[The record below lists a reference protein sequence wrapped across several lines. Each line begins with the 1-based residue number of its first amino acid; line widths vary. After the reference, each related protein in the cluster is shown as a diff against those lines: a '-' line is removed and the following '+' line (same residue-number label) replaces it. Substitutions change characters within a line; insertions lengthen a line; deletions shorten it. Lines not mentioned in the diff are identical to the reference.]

1 MPVTIQTLPAEVI
14 DLIAAGEVIDSIAA
28 AVRELVENSLD
39 AGATRIVVSIWPQQ
53 WRMQVADN
61 GTGMDLANLQQ
72 AASAHSTSK
81 ISTEADLYK
90 IATLG
95 FRGEALHCLAQ
106 LGDLEICSRPNDLG
120 FADFGETPPSPPLL
134 RGGVENNPPL
144 LRGGVE
150 NNPFSRGG
158 VENNPFSRGEVE
170 NNPPLLR
177 GGVENNP
184 FSRGEVENNPPLI
197 RGGVEN
203 NPFSRGEIENARSG
217 WRVVYS
223 AAGEP
228 VEVESIAIAPGT
240 VVTVANLFGNWP
252 VRRGFLAQ
260 GKQVRLI
267 ELMIQQIALCHPQV
281 NWQLRQGNTTCL
293 HIIPGL
299 TAQQILPQFVRGIRL
314 NDLQYLNVNLPSIPT
329 SKAADSLVK
338 TQLVLSQTNQSYQF
352 PIPHSPFPIPNPPF
366 PIPHSQSLELVMGL
380 PDRCHR
386 RRPDWVKVAVNRR
399 VVRSPEL
406 EQTIL
411 SAFARTCPRD
421 RYPVCFVH
429 LQISPSAID
438 WNRHPAKVEIYLHDP
453 SFWQDRVTEVIA
465 KALELNEDVLPQPPI
480 PDRVGQ
486 LLKASEQ
493 KGTYLV
499 DSSTSQNDSDR
510 EAKQHKIG
518 LMELRAIAQVHNT
531 YIVAEHTSGMWLVE
545 QHIAHERI
553 LYEQLCNDWQLKSL
567 EKPVILSQLSAL
579 QIENLSRLGLEVESF
594 GEQLWAARKVP
605 ELLVDRDD
613 CAEALFELSKVADLE
628 AAQVA
633 TACRSAIRN
642 GTTLSIVEMQ
652 NLLNEWQQT
661 RNPRTCPHG
670 RPIYFALEESTLARI
685 FRRNWVI
692 GKSHGI

>member
-1 MPVTIQTLPAEVI
+1 LR
-14 DLIAAGEVIDSIAA
+14 GG
-28 AVRELVENSLD
+28 VEN
-39 AGATRIVVSIWPQQ
+39 
-53 WRMQVADN
+53 N
-61 GTGMDLANLQQ
+61 
-72 AASAHSTSK
+72 
-81 ISTEADLYK
+81 
-90 IATLG
+90 
-95 FRGEALHCLAQ
+95 
-106 LGDLEICSRPNDLG
+106 
-120 FADFGETPPSPPLL
+120 PPLL

-150 NNPFSRGG
+150 NNPPLLRGEVENSPLLRG
-158 VENNPFSRGEVE
+158 VENNP
-170 NNPPLLR
+170 LLR
-177 GGVENNP
+177 QELEN
-184 FSRGEVENNPPLI
+184 S
-197 RGGVEN
+197 
-203 NPFSRGEIENARSG
+203 RSG

-223 AAGEP
+223 CTGEP
-228 VEVESIAIAPGT
+228 VEVEATAIAPGT
-240 VVTVANLFGNWP
+240 VVTVSNLFGNWP
-252 VRRGFLAQ
+252 VRRGFLTQ

-293 HIIPGL
+293 HIIPGI

-314 NDLQYLNVNLPSIPT
+314 NDLQYLNVNFPSIPT

-338 TQLVLSQTNQSYQF
+338 TQLVLSQTNQSYQS
-352 PIPHSPFPIPNPPF
+352 PISDTRPLSEVEGLNTSIPCQ
-366 PIPHSQSLELVMGL
+366 IPHSQSLELVMGL

-453 SFWQDRVTEVIA
+453 SFWQDRVREAIA
-465 KALELNEDVLPQPPI
+465 RALELNEDVLPQPPI

-493 KGTYLV
+493 KGTYLI
-499 DSSTSQNDSDR
+499 DISTSKDDGDQ
-510 EAKQHKIG
+510 EAKKHKIG
-518 LMELRAIAQVHNT
+518 LMELKAIAQVHNT

-567 EKPVILSQLSAL
+567 EKPVILNQLSAL

-605 ELLVDRDD
+605 ELLVDRED
-613 CAEALFELSKVADLE
+613 CTEALFELSKVTDLE
-628 AAQVA
+628 SAQVA

-642 GTTLSIVEMQ
+642 GTPLSILEMQ

-661 RNPRTCPHG
+661 GNPRTCPHG

>member
-1 MPVTIQTLPAEVI
+1 MSVTIQALPAEVI

-53 WRMQVADN
+53 WRLQVADN

-120 FADFGETPPSPPLL
+120 FADFGEKRENVAGENSPLL
-134 RGGVENNPPL
+134 
-144 LRGGVE
+144 
-150 NNPFSRGG
+150 
-158 VENNPFSRGEVE
+158 
-170 NNPPLLR
+170 
-177 GGVENNP
+177 
-184 FSRGEVENNPPLI
+184 
-197 RGGVEN
+197 
-203 NPFSRGEIENARSG
+203 RGEIENARSG

-228 VEVESIAIAPGT
+228 VQVESTAIAPGT

-252 VRRGFLAQ
+252 VRRGFLAH
-260 GKQVRLI
+260 GKQVRSIQLI
-267 ELMIQQIALCHPQV
+267 IQQMALCHPQV
-281 NWQLRQGNTTCL
+281 NWQLRQENTTCL
-293 HIIPGL
+293 HIIPGI
-299 TAQQILPQFVRGIRL
+299 TGKQILPQFVRGIRL
-314 NDLQYLNVNLPSIPT
+314 NDLQYLNVNLPSSPT

-352 PIPHSPFPIPNPPF
+352 PISDTRPLSEVEGLNRSIPCQISN
-366 PIPHSQSLELVMGL
+366 SQSLELVIGL

-453 SFWQDRVTEVIA
+453 SFWQDQVTEAIA
-465 KALELNEDVLPQPPI
+465 KALELNEDVLPQPPM

-499 DSSTSQNDSDR
+499 DSSTSQNDSDQ
-510 EAKQHKIG
+510 KVKNHKIG

-553 LYEQLCNDWQLKSL
+553 LYEQLCNAWQLKTL
-567 EKPVILSQLSAL
+567 EKPIILSQLSAL
-579 QIENLSRLGLEVESF
+579 QIENLSRLDLEVETF

-642 GTTLSIVEMQ
+642 GTTLTILEMQ

>member
-39 AGATRIVVSIWPQQ
+39 AGATRIVVSVWPEQ
-53 WRMQVADN
+53 WRVQVADN
-61 GTGMDLANLQQ
+61 GTGMDRENLQQ
-72 AASAHSTSK
+72 AASPHSTSK
-81 ISTEADLYK
+81 ITTEADLYK

-95 FRGEALHCLAQ
+95 FRGEALHSLAQ
-106 LGDLEICSRPNDLG
+106 LGCLEVLSRPNDLG
-120 FADFGETPPSPPLL
+120 FGDYWENRQSGETPPSPPLL
-134 RGGVENNPPL
+134 RGGVEKSSFNKA
-144 LRGGVE
+144 GA
-150 NNPFSRGG
+150 
-158 VENNPFSRGEVE
+158 
-170 NNPPLLR
+170 
-177 GGVENNP
+177 
-184 FSRGEVENNPPLI
+184 
-197 RGGVEN
+197 
-203 NPFSRGEIENARSG
+203 ENARSG
-217 WRVVYS
+217 WRVVYNN
-223 AAGEP
+223 AGEA
-228 VEVESIAIAPGT
+228 VELETVAIAPGT

-252 VRRGFLAQ
+252 VRRTFLSPAQ
-260 GKQVRLI
+260 QMRSIQSII
-267 ELMIQQIALCHPQV
+267 EQIAICHPYV
-281 NWQLRQGNTTCL
+281 NWQLRQGNAPCFYVTSAS
-293 HIIPGL
+293 
-299 TAQQILPQFVRGIRL
+299 TAEQILPQFVRGIRL
-314 NDLQYLNVNLPSIPT
+314 NDLQYLKVSLPSVPEKNK
-329 SKAADSLVK
+329 SPDYLANSAVLLSK
-338 TQLVLSQTNQSYQF
+338 TQPSYQCRMPDTQF
-352 PIPHSPFPIPNPPF
+352 PMPN
-366 PIPHSQSLELVMGL
+366 SQSLELVIGL

-399 VVRSPEL
+399 VVRSPEI

-429 LQISPSAID
+429 LQLSPSQID

-453 SFWQDRVTEVIA
+453 SFWQAQVGAAIDRALHLNDEVLA
-465 KALELNEDVLPQPPI
+465 DPPI

-493 KGTYLV
+493 KSAYSLGA
-499 DSSTSQNDSDR
+499 SARKSDR
-510 EAKQHKIG
+510 GDEQTTNRKIG

-531 YIVAEHTSGMWLVE
+531 YIVAEHSSGMWLVE
-545 QHIAHERI
+545 QHIAHERV
-553 LYEQLCNDWQLKSL
+553 LYERICADWQLKSL
-567 EKPVILSQLSAL
+567 EKPVILSQLSAM

-594 GEQLWAARKVP
+594 GEQLWAVREIP
-605 ELLVDRDD
+605 DLLVDRDD
-613 CAEALFELSKVADLE
+613 CADALFELSKVADLQ

-642 GTTLSIVEMQ
+642 GTPLNLSQMQ

-685 FRRNWVI
+685 FRRSWVL

>member
-1 MPVTIQTLPAEVI
+1 MSVTIQALPAEVI

-53 WRMQVADN
+53 WRLQVADN

-106 LGDLEICSRPNDLG
+106 LGELEICSRPNDLG
-120 FADFGETPPSPPLL
+120 FADFGEKRENVAGENSPLL
-134 RGGVENNPPL
+134 
-144 LRGGVE
+144 
-150 NNPFSRGG
+150 
-158 VENNPFSRGEVE
+158 
-170 NNPPLLR
+170 
-177 GGVENNP
+177 
-184 FSRGEVENNPPLI
+184 
-197 RGGVEN
+197 
-203 NPFSRGEIENARSG
+203 RGEIENARSG

-223 AAGEP
+223 CAGEP
-228 VEVESIAIAPGT
+228 VQVESTAIAPGT

-252 VRRGFLAQ
+252 VRRGFLAH
-260 GKQVRLI
+260 GKQVRSIQLI
-267 ELMIQQIALCHPQV
+267 IQQMALCHPQV
-281 NWQLRQGNTTCL
+281 NWQLRQENTTCL
-293 HIIPGL
+293 HIIPGI
-299 TAQQILPQFVRGIRL
+299 TGKQILPQFVRGIRL

-338 TQLVLSQTNQSYQF
+338 TQLVLSQKNQSYQCPIPNSQCPIPNPQF
-352 PIPHSPFPIPNPPF
+352 PIPHSPFPISN
-366 PIPHSQSLELVMGL
+366 SQSLELVIGL

-411 SAFARTCPRD
+411 SALARTCPRD

-429 LQISPSAID
+429 LQISPSEID

-453 SFWQDRVTEVIA
+453 GFWQDRIRSAIA
-465 KALELNEDVLPQPPI
+465 KVLELNEDVLPQPAI

-493 KGTYLV
+493 KGTYFAN
-499 DSSTSQNDSDR
+499 SSTSQNDLAEDV
-510 EAKQHKIG
+510 KNHKIG
-518 LMELRAIAQVHNT
+518 LTELKAIAQIHNT
-531 YIVAEHTSGMWLVE
+531 YIVAEHPSGMWLVE

-553 LYEQLCNDWQLKSL
+553 LYEQLCNTWQLESL
-567 EKPVILSQLSAL
+567 EKPVILSQLSVL

-594 GEQLWAARKVP
+594 GEQLWAAREVP

-613 CAEALFELSKVADLE
+613 CAEALFELSKVVDLQ

-642 GTTLSIVEMQ
+642 GTPLSISQMQ

-685 FRRNWVI
+685 FRRNWVV

>member
-53 WRMQVADN
+53 WRLQVADN
-61 GTGMDLANLQQ
+61 GTGMDLENLQQ

-120 FADFGETPPSPPLL
+120 FADFGEKQENVTGESPALL
-134 RGGVENNPPL
+134 RVENN
-144 LRGGVE
+144 
-150 NNPFSRGG
+150 S
-158 VENNPFSRGEVE
+158 
-170 NNPPLLR
+170 
-177 GGVENNP
+177 
-184 FSRGEVENNPPLI
+184 
-197 RGGVEN
+197 
-203 NPFSRGEIENARSG
+203 FSRGEIENTRSG

-223 AAGEP
+223 AVGEP
-228 VEVESIAIAPGT
+228 VQVESTAIAPGT

-252 VRRGFLAQ
+252 VRRGFLAH
-260 GKQVRLI
+260 GKQVRSIQLI
-267 ELMIQQIALCHPQV
+267 IQQMALCHPQV
-281 NWQLRQGNTTCL
+281 NWQLRQENTPCF
-293 HIIPGL
+293 HITPG
-299 TAQQILPQFVRGIRL
+299 TTIKQILPQCVRVSL
-314 NDLQYLNVNLPSIPT
+314 NDLQYLKVNLPSIPT
-329 SKAADSLVK
+329 SSKVADSLVK
-338 TQLVLSQTNQSYQF
+338 TQLVLSQTNQSYQY
-352 PIPHSPFPIPNPPF
+352 PIPSPLGGVGQYPIPN
-366 PIPHSQSLELVMGL
+366 SQSLELVIGL

-406 EQTIL
+406 EQAIL

-453 SFWQDRVTEVIA
+453 GFWQEQVSAAIA
-465 KALELNEDVLPQPPI
+465 RALELNEDILPQIPI
-480 PDRVGQ
+480 PDRVGK
-486 LLKASEQ
+486 LLKASEH
-493 KGTYLV
+493 KGAYNV
-499 DSSTSQNDSDR
+499 SISTQPND
-510 EAKQHKIG
+510 EGEQVKGNQIG

-531 YIVAEHTSGMWLVE
+531 YIVAEHPSGMWLVE

-553 LYEQLCNDWQLKSL
+553 LYEQLCTAWQLKSL

-579 QIENLSRLGLEVESF
+579 QIDNLSRLGLDVESF
-594 GEQLWAARKVP
+594 GEQLWAAREVP

-613 CAEALFELSKVADLE
+613 CADAIFELSKVGDLQ

-633 TACRSAIRN
+633 TACRTAIRN
-642 GTTLSIVEMQ
+642 GTPLSILEMQ

>member
-1 MPVTIQTLPAEVI
+1 MTAIIQTLPAEVI
-14 DLIAAGEVIDSIAA
+14 DLIAAGEVVDSMAA

-53 WRMQVADN
+53 WRLQVADN
-61 GTGMDLANLQQ
+61 GMGMDLENLQQ

-95 FRGEALHCLAQ
+95 FRGEALHSLAQ
-106 LGDLEICSRPNDLG
+106 LGELEICSRPNDLG
-120 FADFGETPPSPPLL
+120 FADFGEKREPVTGENLSLL
-134 RGGVENNPPL
+134 RGG
-144 LRGGVE
+144 
-150 NNPFSRGG
+150 
-158 VENNPFSRGEVE
+158 
-170 NNPPLLR
+170 
-177 GGVENNP
+177 
-184 FSRGEVENNPPLI
+184 
-197 RGGVEN
+197 
-203 NPFSRGEIENARSG
+203 IENARSG
-217 WRVVYS
+217 WRVVYDG
-223 AAGEP
+223 AGEP
-228 VEVESIAIAPGT
+228 VEVESTAIAPGT
-240 VVTVANLFGNWP
+240 VVTVSNLFGNWP

-260 GKQVRLI
+260 GPQVRSIQLV
-267 ELMIQQIALCHPQV
+267 IQQIALCHPQV
-281 NWQLRQGNTTCL
+281 NWQLRQENTPCF
-293 HIIPGL
+293 HITPGS
-299 TAQQILPQFVRGIRL
+299 TAQQILPQFVRGVRV
-314 NDLQYLNVNLPSIPT
+314 NDLQYLKVNLPAFPS

-338 TQLVLSQTNQSYQF
+338 KQLVLSKTEQIYQWPIPNSQF
-352 PIPHSPFPIPNPPF
+352 PIPKAPFPIPN
-366 PIPHSQSLELVMGL
+366 SQSLELVIGL

-386 RRPDWVKVAVNRR
+386 RRPDWVKVGVNRR

-429 LQISPSAID
+429 LQISPSEID
-438 WNRHPAKVEIYLHDP
+438 WNRHPAKVEIYLHNP
-453 SFWQDRVTEVIA
+453 SFWQEQVRAAIARV
-465 KALELNEDVLPQPPI
+465 LELNEDVLPQPSI

-493 KGTYLV
+493 KGAYLAS
-499 DSSTSQNDSDR
+499 SSTSRNDGDQ
-510 EAKQHKIG
+510 EVKNHKIG

-531 YIVAEHTSGMWLVE
+531 YIVAEHPSGMWLVE
-545 QHIAHERI
+545 QHIAHERV
-553 LYEQLCNDWQLKSL
+553 LYEQLCNAWLLTSL

-579 QIENLSRLGLEVESF
+579 QIENLSRLGLEVETF
-594 GEQLWAARKVP
+594 GEQLWAAREVP
-605 ELLVDRDD
+605 LLLADRDD
-613 CAEALFELSKVADLE
+613 CADALFELSKVADLQ

-642 GTTLSIVEMQ
+642 GTPLSLDEMQ

-685 FRRNWVI
+685 FRRSWVI

>member
-39 AGATRIVVSIWPQQ
+39 AGATRIVVSVWPEQ
-53 WRMQVADN
+53 WRVQVADN
-61 GTGMDLANLQQ
+61 GTGMDRENLQQ
-72 AASAHSTSK
+72 AASPHSTSK
-81 ISTEADLYK
+81 ITTEADLYK

-95 FRGEALHCLAQ
+95 FRGEALHSLAQ
-106 LGDLEICSRPNDLG
+106 LGCLEVLSRPNDLG
-120 FADFGETPPSPPLL
+120 FGDYWENRQSGETPPSPPLL
-134 RGGVENNPPL
+134 RGGVEKSSFNKA
-144 LRGGVE
+144 GA
-150 NNPFSRGG
+150 
-158 VENNPFSRGEVE
+158 
-170 NNPPLLR
+170 
-177 GGVENNP
+177 
-184 FSRGEVENNPPLI
+184 
-197 RGGVEN
+197 
-203 NPFSRGEIENARSG
+203 ENARSG
-217 WRVVYS
+217 WRVVYNN
-223 AAGEP
+223 AGEA
-228 VEVESIAIAPGT
+228 VELETVAIAPGT

-252 VRRGFLAQ
+252 VRRTFLSPAQ
-260 GKQVRLI
+260 QMRSIQSII
-267 ELMIQQIALCHPQV
+267 EQIAICHPYV
-281 NWQLRQGNTTCL
+281 NWQLRQGNAPCFYVTSAS
-293 HIIPGL
+293 
-299 TAQQILPQFVRGIRL
+299 TAEQILPQFVRGIRL
-314 NDLQYLNVNLPSIPT
+314 NDLQYLKVSLPSVPEKNK
-329 SKAADSLVK
+329 SPDYLANSAVLLSK
-338 TQLVLSQTNQSYQF
+338 TQPSYQCRMPDTQF
-352 PIPHSPFPIPNPPF
+352 PMPN
-366 PIPHSQSLELVMGL
+366 SQSLELVIGL

-399 VVRSPEL
+399 VVRSPEI

-429 LQISPSAID
+429 LQLSPSQID

-453 SFWQDRVTEVIA
+453 SFWQAQVGAAIDRALHLNDEVLA
-465 KALELNEDVLPQPPI
+465 DPPI

-493 KGTYLV
+493 KSAYSVGA
-499 DSSTSQNDSDR
+499 SARKSDR
-510 EAKQHKIG
+510 GEEQTTNPKIG

-531 YIVAEHTSGMWLVE
+531 YIVAEHSSGMWLVE
-545 QHIAHERI
+545 QHIAHERV
-553 LYEQLCNDWQLKSL
+553 LYERICADWQLKSL

-594 GEQLWAARKVP
+594 GEQLWAARELP
-605 ELLVDRDD
+605 DLLVDRDD
-613 CAEALFELSKVADLE
+613 CADALFELSKVADLQ

-642 GTTLSIVEMQ
+642 GTPLNLSQMQ

-685 FRRNWVI
+685 FRRSWVL